1 MMKIIKQDAS
11 IRMEKCFLVFMK
23 NINKIRTSRISP
35 SILESLKIE
44 CYGGITTLR
53 QISTIGLEDARTLLV
68 TVFDPS
74 LVSVIEKALKYSDLG
89 LQYNTAGTVIRVSF
103 PILTEERRIFL
114 SKIVR
119 KESEQGKICI
129 RNVRRDANLKFK
141 SLLKAKSIS
150 EDEEYLL
157 QNDIQKS
164 TDTYIQKMEQIL
176 ATKLTEL
183 MKF

>member
-1 MMKIIKQDAS
+1 MIKIIQKDAY

-53 QISTIGLEDARTLLV
+53 QLSTIALEDARTLMV

-74 LVSVIEKALKYSDLG
+74 LVAVIEKALKYSDLG
-89 LQYNTAGTVIRVSF
+89 IQYNTAGTVIRVCF
-103 PILTEERRIFL
+103 PLLTEERRIFL

-129 RNVRRDANLKFK
+129 RNVRREANLKFK
-141 SLLKAKSIS
+141 SLLKQKHIS
-150 EDEEYLL
+150 EDEEHLL
-157 QNDIQKS
+157 QNEIQKS
-164 TDTYIQKMEQIL
+164 TDRYIQKMEQIL